1 MRKGIPA
8 SKGYAIGR
16 VFIKKE
22 NGLKIQKTYVSD
34 VLEEAARFEKALR
47 LSKEQLEK
55 IKATTKNQLGKG
67 KAEVFESHI
76 MLLEDI
82 EFAGAIELKIK
93 NEGINAEKAVYDIV
107 NLYMET
113 FGAMKDEYIKER
125 AMDIRDVGDRILSN
139 LTGNAI
145 SFENLHNNTVV
156 VAHDLT
162 PSDTIQLDKNK
173 VVAFITD
180 LGGKT
185 SHSVIMAK
193 AFQIPAVVGM
203 KDITKY
209 VKNGDIVIVDGVEGM
224 VVINPSRDLIQE
236 YKIKIKNYNMERE
249 KFKDVMYLKI
259 ITKSGKRIRFLANI
273 ERCEDV
279 EQVIKN
285 GGEGIGL
292 FRTEFLYMN
301 RSDMPQ
307 EEEQFKAYKYVLE
320 KMENKPVVIRTL
332 DIGGDKKLSY
342 FPIGEESNPFLGYR
356 SIRICLDRKDIFK
369 VQLRALLRASVFGN
383 LKIMFPMISSLEEF
397 LEAKKVLKECMEE
410 LILQKKEFNKDLQT
424 GIMVEVPA
432 VAINANEMAQYADFF
447 SIGTNDLIQYT
458 LAVDRGNQKVAYL
471 YDPMHPAVLSL
482 IKTTIEAAH
491 KNRKLCSMCGEMA
504 SDENAIKY
512 LLQCGLDEFSMNP
525 QSILKIKQLIK
536 NYC

>member
-1 MRKGIPA
+1 MKKGIPA

-16 VFIKKE
+16 IVIKE
-22 NGLKIQKTYVSD
+22 ESGLKIENTYVSN
-34 VLEEAARFEKALR
+34 VSEEKARFERALI
-47 LSKEQLEK
+47 LSKKQLEK
-55 IKATTKNQLGKG
+55 IKTKTKHQLGKG

-82 EFAGAIELKIK
+82 EFAGAIELKIEK
-93 NEGINAEKAVYDIV
+93 EHINAEKAVYDIV

-113 FGAMKDEYIKER
+113 FKLMKDEYIRER
-125 AMDIRDVGDRILSN
+125 AMDIKDVGDRILSN
-139 LTGNAI
+139 LTGNI
-145 SFENLHNNTVV
+145 TSLGNLSSNTVIA
-156 VAHDLT
+156 AHDLT
-162 PSDTIQLDKNK
+162 PSDTVQLDKNK
-173 VVAFITD
+173 VIAFITD

-203 KDITKY
+203 KDITSY
-209 VKNGDIVIVDGVEGM
+209 VKNGDLVIVDGVEGIVM
-224 VVINPSRDLIQE
+224 VNPSKELVE
-236 YKIKIKNYNMERE
+236 KYKIKIEEYGIE
-249 KFKDVMYLKI
+249 KEKLKSI
-259 ITKSGKRIRFLANI
+259 INLKTVTKSGKQIKLLGNI

-285 GGEGIGL
+285 GGDGIGL
-292 FRTEFLYMN
+292 FRTEFLYMD
-301 RSDMPQ
+301 RDAMPQ
-307 EEEQFKAYKYVLE
+307 EDEQFEAYKYVLE
-320 KMENKPVVIRTL
+320 KMKNKPVVIRTL
-332 DIGGDKKLSY
+332 DIGGDKKLPY
-342 FPIGEESNPFLGYR
+342 FPMEEECNPFLGYR

-383 LKIMFPMISSLEEF
+383 LKIMFPMISSVGEF
-397 LEAKKVLKECMEE
+397 LQAKEVLKECMEE
-410 LILQKKEFNKDLQT
+410 LALEKREFNRELQV

-432 VAINANEMAQYADFF
+432 AAINADEMAKYADFF

-458 LAVDRGNQKVAYL
+458 LAVDRVNEKVAYL

-491 KNRKLCSMCGEMA
+491 KNKKLCSMCGEMA

-512 LLQCGLDEFSMNP
+512 LVECELDEFSMSP
-525 QSILKIKQLIK
+525 QSILKIKQFIK
-536 NYC
+536 SYC